1 MLACN
6 NFLFCAFVTMFLLD
20 FNSSVAESC
29 YSTGF
34 WCAFS
39 WLWANQCFFE
49 LPILILLVLYL
60 IRSVSAEVSLN
71 CIFHIRFEC
80 SVFWPW
86 ENQYMIHGLD
96 SIIITQFPAV
106 ICSVSAEGFLNRV
119 AQSIEIF
126 LLLTLSKSF
135 LFNLCPFSACLSL
148 SSAYSYLARF
158 HPLTQSHDIEN

>member
-1 MLACN
+1 MPNISRCLILFLMLACN

-34 WCAFS
+34 WRAFS

-71 CIFHIRFEC
+71 CISRIWFKC
-80 SVFWPW
+80 SFFWPW
-86 ENQYMIHGLD
+86 ENQYMVHGFD
-96 SIIITQFPAV
+96 SISITQFPAM
-106 ICSVSAEGFLNRV
+106 ICSVSAEGSLNRV
-119 AQSIEIF
+119 AHSI
-126 LLLTLSKSF
+126 
-135 LFNLCPFSACLSL
+135 
-148 SSAYSYLARF
+148 
-158 HPLTQSHDIEN
+158 